1 MERVIEALTFQ
12 HVWSVEIMIAKWS
25 IISLSL
31 ALLYYGAYTDYKRF
45 RVGSGNAAEKWL
57 SPILVAL
64 ILLLINYLLEV
75 FDTSEVLYLYAL
87 FYAGLCIEGIIGFVA
102 LLIVP
107 IVSTLIYRSQYKQY
121 VEGKVD
127 EAAIKKLLSPRSF
140 GILALLICAVIH
152 FVYYVLLAMAGGA

>member
-45 RVGSGNAAEKWL
+45 RVGSGKAAEKWL

-127 EAAIKKLLSPRSF
+127 EAAIKFLKPRYF
-140 GILALLICAVIH
+140 GTMALLICAVIH